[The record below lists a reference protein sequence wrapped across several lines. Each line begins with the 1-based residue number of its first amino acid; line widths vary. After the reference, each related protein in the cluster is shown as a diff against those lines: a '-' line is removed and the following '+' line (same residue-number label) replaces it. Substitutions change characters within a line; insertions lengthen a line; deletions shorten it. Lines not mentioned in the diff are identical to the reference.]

1 MGMQILQAL
10 PNKKE
15 TLCANNQQR
24 KGFPPA
30 KLAGKRSFISRPS
43 TARPAEREREYRA
56 KEQTRELQGTAESI
70 QASRRDQLLV
80 S

>member
-10 PNKKE
+10 PNKKG

-30 KLAGKRSFISRPS
+30 KLAGKRSFISRPR
-43 TARPAEREREYRA
+43 TARPAKR
-56 KEQTRELQGTAESI
+56 ESI
-70 QASRRDQLLV
+70 ESKRTNKRAPG
-80 S
+80 